1 MRTETLSGLRFFGLP
16 LQITLLAMGIFFSGI
31 LQSQSQSKVENP
43 EFEKLLQ
50 RLLDH
55 DVPEMAVNEACGTFP
70 VLFLDAR
77 EREEFEVSH
86 LPGAIWIGY
95 DDFKLKRISEVSKD
109 QPIVVYCSVGYR
121 SERITKKLINAGYSK
136 VSNLYGGIFEWTN
149 RGYTVE
155 NEGGPIKKVHT
166 YNKDWSRWV
175 TKAAKVY

>member
-1 MRTETLSGLRFFGLP
+1 M
-16 LQITLLAMGIFFSGI
+16 TLLVMSVFFSGM
-31 LQSQSQSKVENP
+31 LQSWAQLKVGNP
-43 EFEKLLQ
+43 EFDKLLQ
-50 RLLDH
+50 GLLDH
-55 DVPEMAVNEACGTFP
+55 DVPEMAVNEACDTFP

-77 EREEFEVSH
+77 ERQEFEVSH

-95 DDFKLKRISEVSKD
+95 DDFKLKRISEISKD

-155 NEGGPIKKVHT
+155 NEVGPVKKVHT